1 MSSGSIA
8 PDAEQ
13 VTTPVVPV
21 RPAAT
26 ARAARTVLV
35 VALLAAAGLLV
46 AAVSFRWA
54 RESIR
59 LDGARG
65 LLWLAL
71 GLIYLPAIAAVL
83 RRDRPRP
90 ERVAVLLIAGVSLYA
105 LKVLYDPSRLGF
117 PDELIHAANASRL
130 IADGQ
135 LYHANSISPVSANF
149 PGLSSIAAGIAALFH
164 VGVVPAG
171 LITIGVARVVLT
183 LALFLLFEQVAD
195 GDSRLAGVATL
206 LFCANP
212 NYLYWSSQFSYE
224 SLSLPLFV
232 LVLFCVSRRWRAPA
246 PDRRLWTLATL
257 PLIALIVVTHH
268 VTGMALAVTL
278 WVLVVIGRRR
288 GERGAA
294 PVALAVVVTVAVTAW
309 LIAVAPDTFDY
320 LGDIFRRAGQSIGDA
335 FSSSGETHRPFEG
348 GGETAPLDDKA
359 LAALSALLAVVASV
373 LGVREARRR
382 TWRSPLVP
390 LLMLAALGSIVVYG
404 LRVFPDAW
412 ETANRASEYVYLGVA
427 LMAAIVVVRLVDGRG
442 ARVLPG
448 VAVVCALVAVAG
460 SSVSGWPTS
469 AQLPRPFRVDRAGTQ
484 VVPQGESAAAWSV
497 ATAPDA
503 RYVAD
508 DSTGRLLMTHGARHV
523 LSSRHPGVPELLKD
537 ATLPAWQQT
546 FLRDQDIDRLV
557 IDDRKLSND
566 NVIGYFFARPG
577 QRISRYPPEARTKI
591 QNLPGV
597 SKVYDSG
604 DTVIYDISKWR
615 TGAAR

>member
-1 MSSGSIA
+1 LSAAG
-8 PDAEQ
+8 
-13 VTTPVVPV
+13 VVPA
-21 RPAAT
+21 RPEAT

-54 RESIR
+54 RESVR

-71 GLIYLPAIAAVL
+71 GLIYLPAITAVL
-83 RRDRPRP
+83 RRDRPRS

-130 IADGQ
+130 IGDGQ
-135 LYHANSISPVSANF
+135 LYQANSISPVSADF
-149 PGLSSIAAGIAALFH
+149 PGLSSIAAGIAVLFH

-171 LITIGVARVVLT
+171 LVTIGLARVVLT

-232 LVLFCVSRRWRAPA
+232 LVLFCVSRRWSAPA
-246 PDRRLWTLATL
+246 ADRRLWTLATL

-278 WVLVVIGRRR
+278 WVLVAIGRRR

-294 PVALAVVVTVAVTAW
+294 PVALAAVVTVAVAAW
-309 LIAVAPDTFDY
+309 LVAVAPDTFSY

-335 FSSSGETHRPFEG
+335 FSSSGATHRPFEG
-348 GGETAPLDDKA
+348 GGATAPLDDKA
-359 LAALSALLAVVASV
+359 LAALSALLAVAASV

-382 TWRSPLVP
+382 TWRSPLFP
-390 LLMLAALGSIVVYG
+390 LLMLAALASIVVYG
-404 LRVFPDAW
+404 LRIFPDAW

-427 LMAAIVVVRLVDGRG
+427 LMAAMVVVRLVDGR

-448 VAVVCALVAVAG
+448 VVVVGALVAVTG
-460 SSVSGWPTS
+460 SSVSGWPAS
-469 AQLPRPFRVDRAGTQ
+469 AQLPRPFRVDRAGAV

-537 ATLPAWQQT
+537 ATLPAWEQT
-546 FLRDQDIDRLV
+546 FLRDQRIDRLV

-577 QRISRYPPEARTKI
+577 QRITRYPPGARTKI

-604 DTVIYDISKWR
+604 DTVIYDISGWR